1 MMMIPAPAAPTAMP
15 AFAPVDRLFVPVA
28 SVAKGETD
36 PDGAPANVEVE
47 LELELAEA
55 EAEAEADG
63 DADAG
68 AANSNVPPSQQ
79 SL

>member
-15 AFAPVDRLFVPVA
+15 AFAPVDRLFAPVA
-28 SVAKGETD
+28 AVAKGETD

-55 EAEAEADG
+55 EAEADG